1 MAIKILDTEV
11 ISDSRTVLVTGA
23 AGVYD
28 TLNPSY
34 SVSLSNIG
42 PGTSSINF
50 YQDADGINHGSIYWD
65 TAGQLGGAMTWSINA
80 GSGVATG
87 RTKIMFVD
95 ATAAGYDQT
104 FTFTGGTILWPE
116 DTEPDFSLARYWAHY
131 ITCWDSTTVSIV
143 STSWSSM

>member
-1 MAIKILDTEV
+1 MAIKISDTEV

-34 SVSLSNIG
+34 SVLLSN
-42 PGTSSINF
+42 SSGNNTISF
-50 YQDADGINHGSIYWD
+50 DQVSDGINHGRTNWD
-65 TAGQLGGAMTWSINA
+65 TAGALGGAITWSIN
-80 GSGVATG
+80 GTTTATG
-87 RTKIMFVD
+87 RTKIMFID
-95 ATAAGYDQT
+95 ATSAGYDQT

-116 DTEPDFSLARYWAHY
+116 DTEPDFALARYWAHY
-131 ITCWDSTTVSIV
+131 ITCWDSSTVSIV